1 MLVQFLVELTL
12 TVKVKLF
19 NSPALLAADNVYR
32 FGLSRVSSEMSFESS
47 GDNKSVNVASL
58 EITLCTPVEEESSVV
73 LLGRFEVVVWVL
85 FGVCEEG
92 RILCG
97 GIDEAVDDG
106 SGVGRRVGGLVVT
119 VGFECVEV
127 F

>member
-106 SGVGRRVGGLVVT
+106 SGVGRRVGGLVVI